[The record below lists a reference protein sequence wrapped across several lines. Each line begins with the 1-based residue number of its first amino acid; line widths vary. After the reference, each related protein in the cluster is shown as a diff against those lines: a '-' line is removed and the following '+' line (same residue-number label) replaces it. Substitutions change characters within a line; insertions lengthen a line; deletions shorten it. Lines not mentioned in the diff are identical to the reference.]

1 MAYPVTGG
9 GTKVGW
15 VSVPLHFVVKTRLVE
30 VVERLGEGSA
40 LPPERVLA
48 KEFGVSRWTMRQ
60 AIRELIADGRLRA
73 RQGQG
78 TFVATPK
85 LVQPLALVSYMEAL
99 RAQGHTPS
107 RELVVFDEIPADA
120 ELAEKL
126 KIAADDPV
134 HRLER
139 VLFAD
144 GQPIGLET
152 TYLSVQ
158 RFPTLRTALVP
169 PTDSLYRCLTD
180 KLGVRFG
187 EGEELVETVIAT
199 PHEADLLKATQSLP
213 MLLLHRTSRD
223 ADGEPIEAVRSLF
236 RGDRVGFRATLRP

>member
-1 MAYPVTGG
+1 
-9 GTKVGW
+9 
-15 VSVPLHFVVKTRLVE
+15 VSVPLHYVVKTRLVE
-30 VVERLGEGSA
+30 VVEGLGEGAA

-85 LVQPLALVSYMEAL
+85 LVQPLALVSYTEAL
-99 RAQGHTPS
+99 RAQGHTPA
-107 RELVVFDEIPADA
+107 REVVQFDELAADA
-120 ELAEKL
+120 VLAERL
-126 KIAADDPV
+126 DIAEGEPV

-152 TYLSVQ
+152 TYLAVE
-158 RFPTLRTALVP
+158 RFPTLKDVLD
-169 PTDSLYRCLTD
+169 PTGSLYRCLTD
-180 KLGVRFG
+180 QLGVRFG

-199 PHEADLLKATQSLP
+199 PREAELLKATQSLP
-213 MLLLHRTSRD
+213 MLLLHRNSRD
-223 ADGEPIEAVRSLF
+223 TIGRPIEAVRSLY

>member
-1 MAYPVTGG
+1 M
-9 GTKVGW
+9 
-15 VSVPLHFVVKTRLVE
+15 SVPLHYVVKTRLVE
-30 VVERLGEGSA
+30 VVEGLGEGAA

-85 LVQPLALVSYMEAL
+85 LVQPLALVSYTEAL
-99 RAQGHTPS
+99 RAQGHTPA
-107 RELVVFDEIPADA
+107 REVVEFDELPADA
-120 ELAEKL
+120 VLADRL
-126 KIAADDPV
+126 GIAEGEPV

-152 TYLSVQ
+152 TYLAVE
-158 RFPTLRTALVP
+158 RFPTLKAVLD
-169 PTDSLYRCLTD
+169 PTGSLYRCLTD
-180 KLGVRFG
+180 QLGVRFG

-199 PHEADLLKATQSLP
+199 PREAELLKATQSLP

-223 ADGEPIEAVRSLF
+223 TAGRPIEAVRSLY

>member
-1 MAYPVTGG
+1 M
-9 GTKVGW
+9 
-15 VSVPLHFVVKTRLVE
+15 SVPLHFVVKTRLVE
-30 VVERLGEGSA
+30 VVEGLGEGAA

-85 LVQPLALVSYMEAL
+85 LVQPLALVSYTEAL
-99 RAQGHTPS
+99 RAQGHTPA
-107 RELVVFDEIPADA
+107 REVVEFDDLAADA
-120 ELAEKL
+120 VLAEKL
-126 KIAADDPV
+126 DIAEGAPV

-152 TYLSVQ
+152 TYLSVE
-158 RFPTLRTALVP
+158 RFPTLKEVLD
-169 PTDSLYRCLTD
+169 PTGSLYGCLTGQ
-180 KLGVRFG
+180 LGVQFG

-199 PHEADLLKATQSLP
+199 PREADLLKATQSLP
-213 MLLLHRTSRD
+213 MLLLHRKSRD
-223 ADGEPIEAVRSLF
+223 TAGRPIEAVRSLY

>member
-1 MAYPVTGG
+1 
-9 GTKVGW
+9 
-15 VSVPLHFVVKTRLVE
+15 VPLHFAVKTRLVE
-30 VVERLGEGSA
+30 VLERLGEGAA

-60 AIRELIADGRLRA
+60 AIRELVADGRLRA

-85 LVQPLALVSYMEAL
+85 LIQPLALVSYTEAL
-99 RAQGHTPS
+99 RAQGQQPG
-107 RELVVFDEIPADA
+107 REVVAFDEIPADA
-120 ELAEKL
+120 VLAGQL
-126 KIAADDPV
+126 GIAEGEPV

-139 VLFAD
+139 VLLAD

-152 TYLSVQ
+152 TYLAVE
-158 RFPTLRTALVP
+158 RFPTLREELE
-169 PTDSLYRCLTD
+169 PTGSSYRCLTD
-180 KLGVRFG
+180 QLGVRFG

-199 PHEADLLKATQSLP
+199 PVEAELLKATQSLP

-223 ADGEPIEAVRSLF
+223 TDGRPIEAVRSLY

>member
-1 MAYPVTGG
+1 M
-9 GTKVGW
+9 
-15 VSVPLHFVVKTRLVE
+15 SVPLHYVVKTRLVE
-30 VVERLGEGSA
+30 VVEGLGEGAA

-85 LVQPLALVSYMEAL
+85 LVQPLALVSYTEAL
-99 RAQGHTPS
+99 RAQGHTPA
-107 RELVVFDEIPADA
+107 REVVEFDELAADA
-120 ELAEKL
+120 VLAEQL
-126 KIAADDPV
+126 DIAEGEPV

-152 TYLSVQ
+152 TYLAVE
-158 RFPTLRTALVP
+158 RFPTLKEVLD
-169 PTDSLYRCLTD
+169 PTGSLYRCLTD
-180 KLGVRFG
+180 QLGVRFG

-199 PHEADLLKATQSLP
+199 PREAELLKATQSLP
-213 MLLLHRTSRD
+213 MLLLHRNSRD
-223 ADGEPIEAVRSLF
+223 TTGRPIEAVRSLY

>member
-1 MAYPVTGG
+1 MGE
-9 GTKVGW
+9 
-15 VSVPLHFVVKTRLVE
+15 PLHFVVKTRLVDML
-30 VVERLGEGSA
+30 ERLGEGAA

-48 KEFGVSRWTMRQ
+48 KDFGVSRWTMRQ
-60 AIRELIADGRLRA
+60 AIRELVADGRLRA

-78 TFVATPK
+78 TFVARPK
-85 LVQPLALVSYMEAL
+85 LVQPLALVSYTEAL

-107 RELVVFDEIPADA
+107 REVVTFDEIPADVV
-120 ELAEKL
+120 LAEQL
-126 KIAADDPV
+126 GIDEEEPV

-152 TYLSVQ
+152 TYLSVA
-158 RFPTLRTALVP
+158 RFPTLRTTLR
-169 PTDSLYRCLTD
+169 PTGSLYRCLTD
-180 KLGVRFG
+180 ELGVRFG

-199 PHEADLLKATQSLP
+199 PREAELLKATQSLP
-213 MLLLHRTSRD
+213 MLLLNRTSRD
-223 ADGEPIEAVRSLF
+223 TESRPIESVRSLY

>member
-1 MAYPVTGG
+1 M
-9 GTKVGW
+9 
-15 VSVPLHFVVKTRLVE
+15 SVPLHYVVKTRLVE
-30 VVERLGEGSA
+30 VVEGLGEGAA

-85 LVQPLALVSYMEAL
+85 LVQPLALVSYTEAL
-99 RAQGHTPS
+99 RAQGHTPA
-107 RELVVFDEIPADA
+107 REVVEFDELAADTV
-120 ELAEKL
+120 LAERL
-126 KIAADDPV
+126 GIAEGEPV

-152 TYLSVQ
+152 TYLAVE
-158 RFPTLRTALVP
+158 RFPTLKEVLD
-169 PTDSLYRCLTD
+169 PTGSLYRCLTD
-180 KLGVRFG
+180 QLGVRFG

-199 PHEADLLKATQSLP
+199 PREAELLKATQSLP

-223 ADGEPIEAVRSLF
+223 TAGRPIEAVRSLY

>member
-1 MAYPVTGG
+1 M
-9 GTKVGW
+9 
-15 VSVPLHFVVKTRLVE
+15 SVPLHYVVKTRLVE
-30 VVERLGEGSA
+30 VVEGLGEGAA

-85 LVQPLALVSYMEAL
+85 LVQPLALVSYTEAL
-99 RAQGHTPS
+99 RAQGHTPA
-107 RELVVFDEIPADA
+107 REVVEFDELPADA
-120 ELAEKL
+120 VLAGRL
-126 KIAADDPV
+126 GIAEGEPV

-152 TYLSVQ
+152 TYLAVE
-158 RFPTLRTALVP
+158 RFPTLKEVLD
-169 PTDSLYRCLTD
+169 PTGSLYRCLTD
-180 KLGVRFG
+180 QLGVRFG

-199 PHEADLLKATQSLP
+199 PREAELLKATQSLP

-223 ADGEPIEAVRSLF
+223 TAGRPIEAVRSLY

>member
-1 MAYPVTGG
+1 M
-9 GTKVGW
+9 
-15 VSVPLHFVVKTRLVE
+15 PLHFAVKTRLVE
-30 VVERLGEGSA
+30 LLERLGEGAA
-40 LPPERVLA
+40 LPPERTLA

-85 LVQPLALVSYMEAL
+85 LIQPLALVSYTEAL
-99 RAQGHTPS
+99 RAQGQEPS
-107 RELVVFDEIPADA
+107 RDLVAFEQIEADES
-120 ELAEKL
+120 LAEQL
-126 KIAADDPV
+126 GIAVGDPV
-134 HRLER
+134 HLLER
-139 VLFAD
+139 VLLAD

-152 TYLSVQ
+152 TYMSVA
-158 RFPTLRTALVP
+158 RFPTLRDVLKP
-169 PTDSLYRCLTD
+169 EGSLYRCLTD
-180 KLGVRFG
+180 ELGVRFG

-199 PHEADLLKATQSLP
+199 PREADLLKATQSLP

-223 ADGEPIEAVRSLF
+223 TDGRPIEAVRSLY

>member
-1 MAYPVTGG
+1 M
-9 GTKVGW
+9 
-15 VSVPLHFVVKTRLVE
+15 VE
-30 VVERLGEGSA
+30 VIERLGEGGA

-48 KEFGVSRWTMRQ
+48 KDFGVSRWTMRQ

-85 LVQPLALVSYMEAL
+85 LVQPLALVSYTEAL
-99 RAQGHTPS
+99 RAQGHTPA
-107 RELVVFDEIPADA
+107 REVVKFE
-120 ELAEKL
+120 E
-126 KIAADDPV
+126 IAADDV
-134 HRLER
+134 LAEQLAIASGDRVYELER

-152 TYLSVQ
+152 TYMSVQ
-158 RFPTLRTALVP
+158 RFPTLREVLD
-169 PTDSLYRCLTD
+169 PTGSLYRCLTGQ
-180 KLGVRFG
+180 LGVRFG

-199 PHEADLLKATQSLP
+199 PREAELLKATQSLP
-213 MLLLHRTSRD
+213 MLLLHRNTRD
-223 ADGEPIEAVRSLF
+223 ADGHPIEVVRSLY

>member
-1 MAYPVTGG
+1 M
-9 GTKVGW
+9 
-15 VSVPLHFVVKTRLVE
+15 SVPLHFVVKTRLVE
-30 VVERLGEGSA
+30 VVERLREGAA

-48 KEFGVSRWTMRQ
+48 KDFGVSRWTMRQ

-85 LVQPLALVSYMEAL
+85 LVQPLALVSYTETL

-107 RELVVFDEIPADA
+107 RELVVFDEIAADVV
-120 ELAEKL
+120 LAEKL
-126 KIAADDPV
+126 KIAEQDPV

-139 VLFAD
+139 VLLAD

-152 TYLSVQ
+152 TYLSTK
-158 RFPTLRTALVP
+158 RFPTLREVLQ
-169 PTDSLYRCLTD
+169 PTGSLYRCLTGE
-180 KLGVRFG
+180 LGVRFS

-199 PHEADLLKATQSLP
+199 PREADLLKATQSLP

-223 ADGEPIEAVRSLF
+223 TDGEPIEAVRSLF

>member
-1 MAYPVTGG
+1 
-9 GTKVGW
+9 
-15 VSVPLHFVVKTRLVE
+15 VPLHFAVKTRLVE
-30 VVERLGEGSA
+30 LLERLGVGAA
-40 LPPERVLA
+40 LPPERTLA

-85 LVQPLALVSYMEAL
+85 LIQPLALVSYTEAL
-99 RAQGHTPS
+99 RAQGQEPG
-107 RELVVFDEIPADA
+107 RDVVIFDEIEA
-120 ELAEKL
+120 EDLLAGQL
-126 KIAADDPV
+126 GIAVGDPV

-139 VLFAD
+139 VLLAD

-152 TYLSVQ
+152 TYMSVT
-158 RFPTLRTALVP
+158 RFPTLREVLKP
-169 PTDSLYRCLTD
+169 EGSLYRCLTD
-180 KLGVRFG
+180 ELGVRFG

-199 PHEADLLKATQSLP
+199 PREADLLKATQSLP

-223 ADGEPIEAVRSLF
+223 TDGRPIEAVRSLY

>member
-1 MAYPVTGG
+1 M
-9 GTKVGW
+9 
-15 VSVPLHFVVKTRLVE
+15 SEPLHFVVKTRLIE
-30 VVERLGEGSA
+30 VVERLGEGAA

-85 LVQPLALVSYMEAL
+85 LVQPLALVSYTEAL
-99 RAQGHTPS
+99 RAQGHTPG
-107 RELVVFDEIPADA
+107 REVVAFDELPADA
-120 ELAEKL
+120 DLAEQLKL
-126 KIAADDPV
+126 TEGDPV
-134 HRLER
+134 YRLER

-152 TYLSVQ
+152 TYLSVA
-158 RFPTLRTALVP
+158 RFPTLRDVLE
-169 PTDSLYRCLTD
+169 PTGSLYRCLTEQF
-180 KLGVRFG
+180 GVQFG

-199 PHEADLLKATQSLP
+199 PREADLLKATQSLP
-213 MLLLHRTSRD
+213 MFLLHRNTRD
-223 ADGEPIEAVRSLF
+223 TTGTPIEVVRSLY

>member
-1 MAYPVTGG
+1 
-9 GTKVGW
+9 

-40 LPPERVLA
+40 LPPERMLA

-85 LVQPLALVSYMEAL
+85 LVQPLALVSYTEAL
-99 RAQGHTPS
+99 RAQGHTPG
-107 RELVVFDEIPADA
+107 REVVTFDEIAADP
-120 ELAEKL
+120 ELAEQL
-126 KIAADDPV
+126 GIPEGDPV

-139 VLFAD
+139 VLSAD

-152 TYLSVQ
+152 TYLAVV
-158 RFPTLRTALVP
+158 RFPTLREVLD
-169 PTDSLYRCLTD
+169 PTGSLYRCLTD
-180 KLGVRFG
+180 QLGVRFG

-199 PHEADLLKATQSLP
+199 PREAELLKATQSLP

-223 ADGEPIEAVRSLF
+223 TDARPIEAVRSLY

>member
-1 MAYPVTGG
+1 M
-9 GTKVGW
+9 
-15 VSVPLHFVVKTRLVE
+15 SVPLHYVVKTRLVE
-30 VVERLGEGSA
+30 VVEGLGEGAA

-85 LVQPLALVSYMEAL
+85 LVQPLALVSYTEAL
-99 RAQGHTPS
+99 RAQGHTPA
-107 RELVVFDEIPADA
+107 REVVEFDELPADA
-120 ELAEKL
+120 VLADRL
-126 KIAADDPV
+126 GIAEGEPV

-152 TYLSVQ
+152 TYLAVE
-158 RFPTLRTALVP
+158 RFPTLKEVLD
-169 PTDSLYRCLTD
+169 PTGSLYRCLTD
-180 KLGVRFG
+180 QFGVRFG

-199 PHEADLLKATQSLP
+199 PREAELLKATQSLP

-223 ADGEPIEAVRSLF
+223 TAGRPIEAVRSLY